1 MADIFLRLGITLV
14 AFMVIIGHLLWL
26 AILPQIDCATD
37 GAELWS
43 ALFWMSPLTLAV
55 ALLLLVSRKLPS
67 IVQSLKFGCVPIAL
81 LLPLALYGIL
91 PTLGASTI
99 GGQPICAEVAG
110 YSSLLWERSW
120 APAQLFLVL
129 VITVQTWRYWRMAGK
144 QAEAK
149 RLGQL

>member
-1 MADIFLRLGITLV
+1 MADIFLRLGVTLV

-26 AILPQIDCATD
+26 SILPQIDCSAD
-37 GAELWS
+37 GSELWR
-43 ALFWMSPLTLAV
+43 ALFWMAPLTLTF

-67 IVQSLKFGCVPIAL
+67 IVQSIKFACVPVAL

-91 PTLGASTI
+91 PTLSASSI

-110 YSSLLWERSW
+110 YTSLLWERSW
-120 APAQLFLVL
+120 APAQLFLVF
-129 VITVQTWRYWRMAGK
+129 VIAVQVWRYWRMAAK

-149 RLGQL
+149 RLGQP